1 MVAKMVMESRIGFY
15 SAQVAPVVAGGLGEP
30 IVVGLSLNDSDMILR
45 GAIPAAMLAILAE
58 FFFAAVQKR
67 VSRGYQ

>member
-1 MVAKMVMESRIGFY
+1 
-15 SAQVAPVVAGGLGEP
+15 LGEP
-30 IVVGLSLNDSDMILR
+30 IVVGLSLNDTDMILR